1 MPLLSIMAK
10 LAPEDQGE
18 LSREVVTWLAYAML
32 SDSRAGEFARIKR
45 LIPPGFDRHFYY
57 VLGNTAMYKARNDL
71 SKAVASVD
79 FLRQQSTESYHSAV
93 FGIYRAWSRYANL
106 DATPESL
113 TDPPIAI
120 APEVQPHYWRA
131 LGHYAARYWYETD
144 HSLEPL
150 HAHLPSLLIRLVPQA
165 QRYALQGVGRF
176 LFSRWKADPIFT
188 LPFAPAE
195 LERFPQAYHQ
205 GLFQGAGMYL
215 REIHLFPPLSWHS
228 DKRTLWKPY
237 TRGLSE
243 TSVSYIHE
251 GEKQFLALFEGP
263 ASSALEG
270 PRHAP

>member
-1 MPLLSIMAK
+1 
-10 LAPEDQGE
+10 
-18 LSREVVTWLAYAML
+18 ML

-195 LERFPQAYHQ
+195 LERFPQAHHQ
-205 GLFQGAGMYL
+205 GLFEGWGMAL
-215 REIHLFPPLSWHS
+215 GEDELFSGLP
-228 DKRTLWKPY
+228 WKGQDSPY
-237 TRGLSE
+237 WTAWTKGLSAN
-243 TSVSYIHE
+243 SLVSIQR
-251 GEKQFLALFEGP
+251 GRAQFKALFEGAVPSAP
-263 ASSALEG
+263 APPL
-270 PRHAP
+270 RR